1 MTRAFATLVAVLLA
15 GSAAW
20 AGEPTTAT
28 KDQPAPKKDASTQSE
43 GTGGKEVAGK
53 VKSLDPSG
61 KSVTLEDGTKLTIP
75 DSLKAAR
82 GVLEKGATV
91 KARYTEKGGQ
101 KVVTSLE
108 VRPVEKKTGS

>member
-1 MTRAFATLVAVLLA
+1 MTRAFATLVAVLVA

-20 AGEPTTAT
+20 AGELTTAT
-28 KDQPAPKKDASTQSE
+28 KDQPAPKDASTQFE
-43 GTGGKEVAGK
+43 APGAKEVAGK
-53 VKSLDPSG
+53 VKSLDATGRSL
-61 KSVTLEDGTKLTIP
+61 TLEDGTKLTIP
-75 DSLKAAR
+75 HSLKAAL

-91 KARYTEKGGQ
+91 KATYTEKGGQ